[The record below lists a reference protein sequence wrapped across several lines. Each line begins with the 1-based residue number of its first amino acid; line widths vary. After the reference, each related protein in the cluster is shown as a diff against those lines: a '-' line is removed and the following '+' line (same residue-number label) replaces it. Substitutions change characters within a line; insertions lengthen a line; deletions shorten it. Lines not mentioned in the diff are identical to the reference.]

1 LQTWALYE
9 QGHLEEIIDADIDD
23 DLDIEEACLF
33 LKIGLLCTQDAMAR
47 RPHMSAVVRMLT
59 GSKHVSMEKITRP
72 AMITDFAELKISS
85 KPQEVNRTSST
96 TSRSFTTTEVTEP
109 LFSPSETPTQM
120 SM

>member
-1 LQTWALYE
+1 
-9 QGHLEEIIDADIDD
+9 
-23 DLDIEEACLF
+23 
-33 LKIGLLCTQDAMAR
+33 
-47 RPHMSAVVRMLT
+47 MSAVVRMLT